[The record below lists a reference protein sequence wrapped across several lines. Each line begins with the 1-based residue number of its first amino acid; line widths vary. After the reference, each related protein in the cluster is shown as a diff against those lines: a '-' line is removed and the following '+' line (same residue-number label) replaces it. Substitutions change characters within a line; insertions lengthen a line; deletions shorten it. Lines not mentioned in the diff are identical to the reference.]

1 MSYRPTAADFNALF
15 RGKTYGEHDIF
26 TARSYADF
34 VRRNDVDLSRAISTF
49 EGARL
54 AGTIAFAQRG
64 QRAWLALM
72 GVAPD
77 LRGQG
82 YGRKLFGAAV
92 DAVRTSGAK
101 RIEFEVVQRNN
112 PAINMYRSFG
122 FEPIDEL
129 LVWARASV
137 RSADGRL
144 DFRTFS
150 EGAVG
155 RIARRPSTCWQREP
169 RSVAAAREIAL
180 VQCEGAYAYVRMR
193 DEHAVLLDA
202 GARDED
208 AARALLAELA
218 ARVPYDLT
226 LVNEPVSSPLS
237 AALAR
242 AGWGVV
248 DRQHRMALA

>member
-1 MSYRPTAADFNALF
+1 MTYRPTANDFNTLF
-15 RGKTYGEHDIF
+15 RGKTYGDDDIF
-26 TARSYADF
+26 TTRSYSDF
-34 VRRNDVDLSRAISTF
+34 VRRNDVDLSRAISIF

-77 LRGQG
+77 LRGRG
-82 YGRKLFGAAV
+82 YGRKLFGDAV
-92 DAVRTSGAK
+92 DAVRASGAK
-101 RIEFEVVQRNN
+101 RVEFEVVQRNN
-112 PAINMYRSFG
+112 PAISMYRSFG

-129 LVWARASV
+129 LVWARASS
-137 RSADGRL
+137 RGADGRL

-150 EGAVG
+150 EGAVA
-155 RIARRPSTCWQREP
+155 RVARRPPTCWQREP

-180 VQCEGAYAYVRMR
+180 VQCEGGYAYVRMR

-202 GARDED
+202 GARDAES
-208 AARALLAELA
+208 ATLLLAELD

-226 LVNEPVSSPLS
+226 LVNEPASSPLS
-237 AALAR
+237 VELKR